1 MSNVDCERRSPAFGL
16 LVSNAATLKEA
27 FIDPITTQFGNVE
40 CRIGKVHYGNLKK
53 QVYEIC

>member
-27 FIDPITTQFGNVE
+27 FIDPITTIPLSLAMSNVE
-40 CRIGKVHYGNLKK
+40 LVRYITA
-53 QVYEIC
+53 I